1 MRDLCHPGTVR
12 VAPVHQAQARQI
24 AAELAKI
31 ARSGMVLPGSIIER
45 RTRCGHPNC
54 ACHAD
59 PPRRHG
65 PYWQWTRKV
74 AAKTICRWLSPGQH
88 HDYKTW
94 ISNDRRL
101 HELLGQLET
110 LGAAALEADPRLRQH
125 RRSPADPTPRD
136 HSRDVGTARLT
147 CGQAPDHMPN
157 AQLRPKREDVTR
169 FDLGFC
175 CSRSF
180 LVVRFVPMF
189 APCSLV
195 SLDAARA
202 GLSSWPRSGRIRGRP
217 ASPTD
222 TNHSS
227 KPGRREPCVEQARC
241 ILCRQPGI
249 ARQPGENGVGLG
261 KRVSAQRELLP
272 VPPPN
277 HFRMMLVGTD
287 QQRDGDTRINRD
299 SHLRPASMRPKRM
312 SSSTGVSPAETSTP
326 SSSTRRAVRPAGTT
340 WTPAPYGEISTFV
353 PGSRPSASRMNFG
366 STIRPAWSTTAS
378 MGKSYRSN
386 PTELMGRRCAGSS
399 FSTQPIPTSD
409 RCWTPPRTGAGP
421 LQAPG
426 S

>member
-1 MRDLCHPGTVR
+1 MAAMRDLCHPGTVR

-157 AQLRPKREDVTR
+157 AQLRPKREDVTTTCG
-169 FDLGFC
+169 D
-175 CSRSF
+175 
-180 LVVRFVPMF
+180 VVCPLTCGNGMQ
-189 APCSLV
+189 
-195 SLDAARA
+195 
-202 GLSSWPRSGRIRGRP
+202 SG
-217 ASPTD
+217 
-222 TNHSS
+222 
-227 KPGRREPCVEQARC
+227 
-241 ILCRQPGI
+241 
-249 ARQPGENGVGLG
+249 
-261 KRVSAQRELLP
+261 
-272 VPPPN
+272 
-277 HFRMMLVGTD
+277 
-287 QQRDGDTRINRD
+287 
-299 SHLRPASMRPKRM
+299 
-312 SSSTGVSPAETSTP
+312 
-326 SSSTRRAVRPAGTT
+326 
-340 WTPAPYGEISTFV
+340 
-353 PGSRPSASRMNFG
+353 SAS
-366 STIRPAWSTTAS
+366 
-378 MGKSYRSN
+378 KH
-386 PTELMGRRCAGSS
+386 RR
-399 FSTQPIPTSD
+399 
-409 RCWTPPRTGAGP
+409 R
-421 LQAPG
+421 
-426 S
+426 